1 MATAVQN
8 PCSTLGSVSIPS
20 VNLLMGIQLQAI
32 ADFSQGPPTNCA
44 LLTSIMVQLTPA
56 LAGFTCIFKLLGVI
70 SALQQALGGLTKVP
84 PNFSGI
90 PKVLSAIGE
99 MTECLN
105 ILIPPLG
112 LFLMIRDILL
122 LIIEYLKC
130 FLDAIKS
137 VLDFQ
142 VGIDLSVAQGNPD
155 LLASLQC
162 ASNNGDAAMAQLMQ
176 AVGPIGP
183 LFNLIQIFIGFAGL
197 SIQLP
202 SLSAITGASNVV
214 EAVNQMD
221 AMLAEIQQIV
231 TTIPIPG

>member
-1 MATAVQN
+1 LATATQN
-8 PCSTLGSVSIPS
+8 PCSSLGSISIPS

-44 LLTSIMVQLTPA
+44 LLTSLMVQLTPT
-56 LAGFTCIFKLLGVI
+56 LAGFTCIFKLLAVVG
-70 SALQQALGGLTKVP
+70 ALQQALGGLTKVP
-84 PNFSGI
+84 PDFSGI

-99 MTECLN
+99 MTECLD

-112 LFLMIRDILL
+112 LFLMIKDILL

-137 VLDFQ
+137 ILDFQ

-162 ASNNGDAAMAQLMQ
+162 ASGNADAAMAQLML

-183 LFNLIQIFIGFAGL
+183 LFSLVQTFIGFAGL

-221 AMLAEIQQIV
+221 AMLAEMQQIV
-231 TTIPIPG
+231 AAIPG